1 MSESTCFKCNMCAFL
16 VKENEKL
23 RDQLFELSISTVLR
37 HEFTLLDKETQTST
51 PNPTVEHVGVNTSN
65 FDDSGENQNLVQ
77 KLDASSNTSLYD
89 NYQENTN
96 IQTVISFDNHD
107 TIVSKLNFVHSTE
120 SETQTNCSQMFNQP
134 YDKPYTLIAG
144 EPFSEFNVNKLTE
157 ATKFTAIGQRLVKY
171 YGEFSYSYGNNK
183 HPPCPIPVE
192 GYLAEIVEKVRQEYP
207 FYQFNSVLVTKYADG
222 HSHLPMHSDDE
233 LDIADNSHILTVSL
247 GASRTV
253 NFQRKM
259 GGDTVSLPIKHG
271 QVFVMSA
278 ESQNDYRHG
287 IPRDFGKKL
296 RVSLT
301 FRNINPPSKNI
312 DSITKDGPAIDQLS
326 PSQASVAE
334 FLDSLSAPS
343 QPTATCIDTLFISSS
358 MFRHLKETELQSK
371 HHKSKVL
378 FYPGATAGEI
388 NNRLKSDPSF
398 KRINAT
404 DIKKIYLLCGTN
416 NVDHILGIPK
426 THHSCIDVDQR
437 NFDKFKLEKSFV
449 EIENLVSFLKAW
461 SPEANLNI
469 INILPRE
476 NIARNNVI
484 NELNGFLYNVCR
496 KNGHSFINTEL
507 SRCMFS
513 TRMGLRKCQF
523 FHVNGSDNVHLNGAG
538 IIKLGI
544 ITILKDAFLS
554 PANISVSDEKLIVS
568 NLLEKLKYS
577 LSFNWEFEL
586 SPCTNTVDEIFN
598 PIFTTM
604 MLLIEEKNA
613 LESLIKKKDKEISV
627 FKSLGINL
635 PKKSKLSAPY
645 DQSTLK
651 NITASTRSTQ
661 EILSNA
667 QFKEVVCKSYES
679 EHVTNTRSPTKKKKL
694 APVGIT
700 FEDSQ
705 SQPNQVFTDD
715 DIFPTVNHTS
725 KDDHVSE
732 EIEEDEVSTKV
743 EEDSHPAQPALPVMK
758 KKKPRR
764 L

>member
-23 RDQLFELSISTVLR
+23 RDQLFELSISSVLR

-107 TIVSKLNFVHSTE
+107 TIVSKSNFVHSTE

-538 IIKLGI
+538 IIKLG
-544 ITILKDAFLS
+544 KH
-554 PANISVSDEKLIVS
+554 
-568 NLLEKLKYS
+568 LKY
-577 LSFNWEFEL
+577 L
-586 SPCTNTVDEIFN
+586 
-598 PIFTTM
+598 M
-604 MLLIEEKNA
+604 
-613 LESLIKKKDKEISV
+613 
-627 FKSLGINL
+627 
-635 PKKSKLSAPY
+635 
-645 DQSTLK
+645 
-651 NITASTRSTQ
+651 
-661 EILSNA
+661 
-667 QFKEVVCKSYES
+667 
-679 EHVTNTRSPTKKKKL
+679 H
-694 APVGIT
+694 
-700 FEDSQ
+700 
-705 SQPNQVFTDD
+705 
-715 DIFPTVNHTS
+715 H
-725 KDDHVSE
+725 
-732 EIEEDEVSTKV
+732 
-743 EEDSHPAQPALPVMK
+743 
-758 KKKPRR
+758 
-764 L
+764 